1 MLSFTFSGQLYKSL
15 KSRNLTYSVDNP
27 INIPLSLCLLVTTF
41 VVSKQFGPEQARR
54 DIRDVGPVLDSNCLT
69 FW

>member
-15 KSRNLTYSVDNP
+15 KSGNLTYSVDNP

-54 DIRDVGPVLDSNCLT
+54 DVGPVLDPNCLT
-69 FW
+69 L